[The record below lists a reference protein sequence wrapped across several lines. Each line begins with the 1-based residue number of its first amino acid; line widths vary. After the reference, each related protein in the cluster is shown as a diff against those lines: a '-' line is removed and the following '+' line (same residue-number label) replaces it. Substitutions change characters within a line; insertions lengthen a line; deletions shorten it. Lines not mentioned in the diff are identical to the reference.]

1 MPRDIINVDE
11 TLTKMLLNL
20 YSEKTNLPAVIYLE
34 GNEDKPIFSDL
45 YWPKFCKK
53 ICDSIKVEN
62 GCGKEY
68 SQLSDKKFGLHI
80 CFAGL
85 CCYSQ
90 PIEVDGK
97 VIGILLTGQIILKNK
112 KEESKRILQETLV
125 KYNLNKKQSKELEE
139 LWNNVQSINES
150 EFDKTF
156 IEHLIAIERYIIIEH
171 KRIDELKSITVHS
184 VHEII
189 LPIQSIVANAE
200 NLYIELEEPEYRE
213 IAKDILEQMRKL
225 GYITENIIGSDKD
238 KDIEEYKK
246 EFRRVII
253 FPMIQDTIN
262 LFRKEAIK
270 KGVTIRDPIK
280 KNAPF
285 SNIEMSKIEMSEP
298 HIKQVLFNLIH
309 NAVKYSYAGTEELE
323 RYISIICSSQSD
335 FYCIE
340 ITNFGIGVTQ
350 NEISKELIFKN
361 GYRGE
366 LARDR
371 SRTGSGFGLSVV
383 KQIIEMHNGYIKI
396 ESKNLG
402 SGLKIDP
409 YKTTI
414 KVCIPY
420 NQPRGNKFE
429 KTKNIMGRR

>member
-1 MPRDIINVDE
+1 MPPDIINVDGINVDINF
-11 TLTKMLLNL
+11 TQMLLNL

-34 GNEDKPIFSDL
+34 GNEDKPIYSDL
-45 YWPKFCKK
+45 RWPKFCQR
-53 ICDSIKVEN
+53 ISNFIKVEN

-68 SQLSDKKFGLHI
+68 SQLNNKKFGLHI

-85 CCYSQ
+85 SCYSS

-97 VIGILLTGQIILKNK
+97 VIGVLLTGLGISENNN
-112 KEESKRILQETLV
+112 EESKRILQEILL
-125 KYNLNKKQSKELEE
+125 KYHIKKKQFKELQE
-139 LWNNVQSINES
+139 LWDDVQSINEND
-150 EFDKTF
+150 FDRTF
-156 IEHLIAIERYIIIEH
+156 IKHLIDIERYIINEH

-200 NLYIELEEPEYRE
+200 NLYIELDEPEYKE

-225 GYITENIIGSDKD
+225 GHITENIMGSSKD
-238 KDIEEYKK
+238 KDIEKYKK
-246 EFRRVII
+246 EFRRVSIL
-253 FPMIQDTIN
+253 PMVRDTID
-262 LFRKEAIK
+262 LFQKEAIK
-270 KGVTIRDPIK
+270 KGVTIREPIIK
-280 KNAPF
+280 FPF
-285 SNIEMSKIEMSEP
+285 SFIEMSKP

-309 NAVKYSYAGTEELE
+309 NAVKYSYVGTSELE
-323 RYISIICSSQSD
+323 RYISIICSSQSN

-340 ITNFGIGVTQ
+340 ITNFGIGITS
-350 NEISKELIFKN
+350 NEISKGLIFKN

-371 SRTGSGFGLSVV
+371 SRTGSGFGLSAV
-383 KQIIEMHNGYIKI
+383 KQIIEMHNGYIEV

-409 YKTTI
+409 YKTTFKVYIPI
-414 KVCIPY
+414 K
-420 NQPRGNKFE
+420 QPRGNKSE
-429 KTKNIMGRR
+429 KTKNIMDRR